1 MWHCK
6 YPYVSNVNP
15 YFEFAF
21 IKWPFPI
28 FYIANLTLIE
38 HLKRCNHIR
47 ERECLVELRSNMYGA
62 INSKRCVNRND
73 AFLDSMTFRSTVYCS
88 PIKADNLFATLIP
101 IRINQTIAKR
111 SIILITAR
119 LDSFTMFD
127 SYSPSS
133 RSVYTGVIVLIATAH
148 LMANNFDKLSQKN
161 DSNILYE
168 NVMFALF
175 DGESV
180 GYIGSSSWLFDLI
193 FNNRTNMNQTEE
205 EGFFLK
211 LDSIAFVLELSQL
224 LSSDTRHWLHWDK
237 MTKSKTK
244 NNKIIKSLLEMLK
257 TENKFFHL
265 KEGVSN
271 QLPPSTARI
280 FQTIDPNL
288 PVAVLAG
295 YDTEYSSQF
304 HSLFDTTDPDEAER
318 LTDKL
323 GHIVGILTNV
333 RNENGFSC

>member
-1 MWHCK
+1 MYLKFRNNLNTINESTVGVIFYRLPIMQPTPFERRFNSFSQDTECPNSYFGSYNHSATMWHCK

-161 DSNILYE
+161 DSSILYE

-193 FNNRTNMNQTEE
+193 FNNRTNVRIILCFETIINH
-205 EGFFLK
+205 F
-211 LDSIAFVLELSQL
+211 LSQ
-224 LSSDTRHWLHWDK
+224 
-237 MTKSKTK
+237 
-244 NNKIIKSLLEMLK
+244 
-257 TENKFFHL
+257 
-265 KEGVSN
+265 
-271 QLPPSTARI
+271 
-280 FQTIDPNL
+280 
-288 PVAVLAG
+288 
-295 YDTEYSSQF
+295 
-304 HSLFDTTDPDEAER
+304 
-318 LTDKL
+318 
-323 GHIVGILTNV
+323 
-333 RNENGFSC
+333 